1 MTTAFMDSIVILCVL
16 SVISVVDTTFTRMN
30 VKRIVMKV
38 KNIIH
43 LADWLRI
50 PPKIRV
56 RQFSSVAQRV
66 KVYINHFMD
75 HDPIASWRSV
85 IVVLDAVKEKEV
97 ADIIRDLAEPITGR
111 VRKSVGNMERV
122 CLA

>member
-1 MTTAFMDSIVILCVL
+1 MCTVL
-16 SVISVVDTTFTRMN
+16 SVVDMTFTRMN
-30 VKRIVMKV
+30 VQRIVLKV
-38 KNIIH
+38 KNIKY
-43 LADWLRI
+43 LGRWLCI
-50 PPKIRV
+50 PPLTKL
-56 RQFSSVAQRV
+56 RQFSSVAQQV

-97 ADIIRDLAEPITGR
+97 ANNIRHLAEPITGR

-122 CLA
+122 CV

>member
-1 MTTAFMDSIVILCVL
+1 MCTVL
-16 SVISVVDTTFTRMN
+16 SVVDTTFTRMN
-30 VKRIVMKV
+30 VQRIVLKV
-38 KNIIH
+38 KNIEDLREWLCIPH
-43 LADWLRI
+43 LTRQ
-50 PPKIRV
+50 
-56 RQFSSVAQRV
+56 RQFSSLAQQV

-85 IVVLDAVKEKEV
+85 IVVLDAMEEKEI
-97 ADIIRDLAEPITGR
+97 ANNIRHLAEPVTGR

>member
-1 MTTAFMDSIVILCVL
+1 MCTVL
-16 SVISVVDTTFTRMN
+16 SVVDTTFTRMN
-30 VKRIVMKV
+30 VQRIVLKV
-38 KNIIH
+38 KNIKY
-43 LADWLRI
+43 LGRWLCI
-50 PPKIRV
+50 PHRTRL

-97 ADIIRDLAEPITGR
+97 ANNIRHLAEPITGR
-111 VRKSVGNMERV
+111 VRKHGESVSSMM
-122 CLA
+122 CM

>member
-1 MTTAFMDSIVILCVL
+1 MCTVL
-16 SVISVVDTTFTRMN
+16 SVVDTTFTRMN
-30 VKRIVMKV
+30 VQRIVLKV
-38 KNIIH
+38 KNIYD
-43 LADWLRI
+43 LGEWLGV
-50 PPKIRV
+50 PPLI
-56 RQFSSVAQRV
+56 RQFSSVAQRA

-85 IVVLDAVKEKEV
+85 IVVLDGMKEKEV
-97 ADIIRDLAEPITGR
+97 ANNIRHLAEPITGR

>member
-38 KNIIH
+38 KNIEY
-43 LADWLRI
+43 LEYWLCI
-50 PPKIRV
+50 PYQIKK
-56 RQFSSVAQRV
+56 RQFSSVAERV

-75 HDPIASWRSV
+75 HDPIAAWRSV
-85 IVVLDAVKEKEV
+85 IVVLDAMKEKEV
-97 ADIIRDLAEPITGR
+97 ADNIQDLAEPIAGR
-111 VRKSVGNMERV
+111 VR
-122 CLA
+122 

>member
-1 MTTAFMDSIVILCVL
+1 MCTVL
-16 SVISVVDTTFTRMN
+16 SVVDTTFTRMN
-30 VKRIVMKV
+30 VQRIVLKV
-38 KNIIH
+38 KNIDDLEH
-43 LADWLRI
+43 WLGVPYLTRE
-50 PPKIRV
+50 

-85 IVVLDAVKEKEV
+85 IVVLDAVKEKKV
-97 ADIIRDLAEPITGR
+97 ANNIRHLAEPITGR